1 MGKILDEMT
10 HLRGD
15 IDRAREGRAQARQA
29 RSEQLADQ
37 ASAVQGLLAGFAA
50 ARADQGAADRA
61 SRQQFLAGLG
71 QDINA
76 LSQGVRDM
84 VRDLRQARTEQAAA
98 AAEERRAQVEAIAD
112 DMRGTLGEFKQAMI
126 AFRSDYLAAVNEDAS
141 ARAGFVADTA
151 RQVGDLLDGF
161 RQERSQQAAADAQA
175 RLAFIGD
182 LGSQVAAIQSSVAE
196 DLAGV
201 RQLFAGASAAAS
213 RSATPA
219 SNSARAKKPATA
231 PPAAPAPAPAP
242 TKQAEAHEQAQPT
255 ANDSKT
261 PATARKPKK
270 PSAQQEAKAKE
281 SKESTVGD

>member
-126 AFRSDYLAAVNEDAS
+126 AFRSDYLAAVNEDAF

-151 RQVGDLLDGF
+151 TQVGDLLDGF

-231 PPAAPAPAPAP
+231 PSAAPAPAPAP

>member
-15 IDRAREGRAQARQA
+15 IDRAREGRVQAQQA

-37 ASAVQGLLAGFAA
+37 ASAVEGLLAGFAA
-50 ARADQGAADRA
+50 ARANQSAADRA

-84 VRDLRQARTEQAAA
+84 MQDLQQARTEQAAA

-112 DMRGTLGEFKQAMI
+112 DIRGTLGDFKQTMI
-126 AFRSDYLAAVNEDAS
+126 AFRSDYLASVNEDAF

-151 RQVGDLLDGF
+151 TQVADLLGGF
-161 RQERSQQAAADAQA
+161 RQERSEQAAADVQA
-175 RLAFIGD
+175 RLAFIRD
-182 LGSQVAAIQSSVAE
+182 LSSQVAAFQNSVAE

-201 RQLFAGASAAAS
+201 RHLFGGASEIAS
-213 RSATPA
+213 RSAKPA
-219 SNSARAKKPATA
+219 SSSAAAKKPATA
-231 PPAAPAPAPAP
+231 PSAAP
-242 TKQAEAHEQAQPT
+242 TKQAGAHEQAQPV
-255 ANDSKT
+255 ANESVTNGSKA

-270 PSAQQEAKAKE
+270 PSAQQDAKAKE
-281 SKESTVGD
+281 SKESTAGD